1 MKRNSKDF
9 TDNQHNNAPGQDAG
23 NNSKPTDGKLHL
35 EDADAEV
42 ADVDPEEGDM
52 EEVSEETSELESL
65 RGLLQTKEEEVA
77 KEKKEY
83 MFLMAEF
90 DNFRKRTLRERSE
103 LIKNA
108 AEKVLQG
115 LLPIVDDF
123 ERGLDAIKDSSD
135 AESVKEGMTLIY
147 NKLVKYLGDNG
158 VKAMDSTGADFDADI
173 HEAIAMVPADEETA
187 AGKVKDTVQ
196 KGYTLNDKVLRH
208 AKVVVAQ

>member
-9 TDNQHNNAPGQDAG
+9 TDNQHNDTPSQETPAEE
-23 NNSKPTDGKLHL
+23 LHL
-35 EDADAEV
+35 ENPDVEAV
-42 ADVDPEEGDM
+42 DVDPEEDGM
-52 EEVSEETSELESL
+52 AEVAEVTSELESL
-65 RGLLQTKEEEVA
+65 RALLQTKEEEVA

-83 MFLMAEF
+83 IFLMAEF

-108 AEKVLQG
+108 SEKALQG
-115 LLPIVDDF
+115 ILPIVDDF

-135 AESVKEGMTLIY
+135 AEAVKEGMALIY

-158 VKAMDSTGADFDADI
+158 VKAMESTGAEFDPDL
-173 HEAIAMVPADEETA
+173 HEAVAMVPADADTT

>member
-9 TDNQHNNAPGQDAG
+9 NDNQHNNVSAQDTPD
-23 NNSKPTDGKLHL
+23 NTINDGKLHL
-35 EDADAEV
+35 EDPDTEV
-42 ADVDPEEGDM
+42 VDVEPDEDGM
-52 EEVSEETSELESL
+52 AEVSEEASELESL
-65 RGLLQTKEEEVA
+65 RSLLQAKEEEVA

-108 AEKVLQG
+108 SEKALQG

-135 AESVKEGMTLIY
+135 AEAVKEGMTLIY

-158 VKAMDSTGADFDADI
+158 VKAMESTGGDFDPDF
-173 HEAIAMVPADEETA
+173 HEAVAMVPADADTA
-187 AGKVKDTVQ
+187 AGKIKDTVQ